1 MENKKSLL
9 PKIFISIAI
18 IIIIGVIWLVKTQIN
33 KSELQND
40 ILIDGADFS
49 LNVSTVV
56 DYDALSEYKMPVIV
70 DYGSDSCIP
79 CQQ

>member
-56 DYDALSEYKMPVIV
+56 DYESLCS
-70 DYGSDSCIP
+70 
-79 CQQ
+79 